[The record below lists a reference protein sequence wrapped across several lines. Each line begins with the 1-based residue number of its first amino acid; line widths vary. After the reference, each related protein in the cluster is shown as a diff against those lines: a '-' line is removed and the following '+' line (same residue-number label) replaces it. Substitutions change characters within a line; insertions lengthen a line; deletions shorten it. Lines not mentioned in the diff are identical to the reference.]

1 MIVGNCSHYRAPK
14 ALCASI
20 AVVIDWAAKS
30 HKMSLTTLFH
40 SYQSVSYFSLSLT
53 VTCLSFPIPGESSS
67 RWLENLPNLFS
78 SAQLI
83 SSTGQAVRWH
93 WQRFQHCRCWSTL
106 NCWTVSWPCSLRDNF
121 RVVSEGTVLSSMDSV
136 YSISDCVFPKQPFF
150 FFFQMMLFRIYC
162 SQSTLSFLSKI
173 AVWRNIMSFYG
184 YREVA
189 WQRHLALSHRFGLSK
204 GHMGQIGETF
214 VCVPSVLYG
223 VNYPKTTIWTFHIV
237 FINQI
242 HSMCFSLLF

>member
-1 MIVGNCSHYRAPK
+1 MIVGSCSHYRAPK

-40 SYQSVSYFSLSLT
+40 SYQSVSYFSLSLA
-53 VTCLSFPIPGESSS
+53 VTCLSFPIPRESSS

-106 NCWTVSWPCSLRDNF
+106 TAVQFSGPAVWETISGLLVRGRRYLAWTVFTLLVIVYF
-121 RVVSEGTVLSSMDSV
+121 LSSHFFKWCCSG
-136 YSISDCVFPKQPFF
+136 YTARKAHWVFCPKLQ
-150 FFFQMMLFRIYC
+150 
-162 SQSTLSFLSKI
+162 
-173 AVWRNIMSFYG
+173 
-184 YREVA
+184 
-189 WQRHLALSHRFGLSK
+189 FG
-204 GHMGQIGETF
+204 GT
-214 VCVPSVLYG
+214 
-223 VNYPKTTIWTFHIV
+223 
-237 FINQI
+237 
-242 HSMCFSLLF
+242 